1 MLAWREVLVYYPTFF
16 LSRIALGLGFGYRYF
31 GTTRVPRAGGVL
43 LASNHQS
50 NFDPVVVGIA
60 LDRPIHFMARDTLF
74 SIPGFGSL
82 IRALNAFPVRR
93 ATADLEAMRE
103 ALRRLRS
110 GDPVLLFPEGTRTKN
125 GEIGPVHAG
134 VVLLAARAGVPIV
147 PVVIDG
153 AFEAWPRH
161 RPLPRRH
168 PIRVLFGDPIAV
180 PGAEFRDR
188 VLKELTAALHAL
200 RAELRGG
207 CDAPAPAVSAGAA
220 TEPVLLPGRGPDG
233 PHSSHEAHA

>member
-1 MLAWREVLVYYPTFF
+1 MLALSALLVYYPTFF
-16 LSRIALGLGFGYRYF
+16 LSRLAMSLGFGYRYF
-31 GTTRVPRAGGVL
+31 GTPRVPRTGGVL

-50 NFDPVVVGIA
+50 NFDPVLVGIA

-74 SIPGFGSL
+74 SIPGFRTV

-103 ALRRLRS
+103 ALRRLKA
-110 GDPVLLFPEGTRTKN
+110 GNPVLMFPEGTRTSN
-125 GEIGPVHAG
+125 GEIGTVHAG

-161 RPLPRRH
+161 QTFPRRH
-168 PIRVLFGDPIAV
+168 RLRVLFGNPIAV
-180 PGAEFRDR
+180 PSAEARDR
-188 VLKELTAALHAL
+188 VLQELTSALHAL
-200 RAELRGG
+200 QAELRGQK
-207 CDAPAPAVSAGAA
+207 CSTTPAASAVAMQ
-220 TEPVLLPGRGPDG
+220 EPYPSGRGPTG
-233 PHSSHEAHA
+233 PHLSNEAHA